1 VSKDRILIPTTK
13 KHPPYPTKERTMMLT
28 KLCALTIGLLSTS
41 TLAFAPSTPQRINK
55 TKQNMSATP
64 MAVPIEPSKRDAEY
78 GRNIAKYLVDLHDA
92 KATFDFCGGMM
103 FQLVLTDKLRS
114 YLENVARESDADEQ
128 PVVFDAAKSRM
139 FNIPEYSKNGLVD
152 NVRLFHGREVRKV
165 PNAAGGM
172 NFVLQLSLAS
182 SDGKNDPTTN
192 DPQGW
197 TTQEVEGYDGWGH
210 DVGRVW
216 RTGERL
222 EQEGVVDFRKTFGQ
236 DSFTL
241 CHRFYLHL
249 DGRNRLWLSAEDGCE
264 GTPSEGKSFL
274 GDLSNMFGL

>member
-1 VSKDRILIPTTK
+1 MYVS
-13 KHPPYPTKERTMMLT
+13 
-28 KLCALTIGLLSTS
+28 ST
-41 TLAFAPSTPQRINK
+41 
-55 TKQNMSATP
+55 
-64 MAVPIEPSKRDAEY
+64 V
-78 GRNIAKYLVDLHDA
+78 AKYA
-92 KATFDFCGGMM
+92 
-103 FQLVLTDKLRS
+103 
-114 YLENVARESDADEQ
+114 
-128 PVVFDAAKSRM
+128 
-139 FNIPEYSKNGLVD
+139 
-152 NVRLFHGREVRKV
+152 
-165 PNAAGGM
+165 
-172 NFVLQLSLAS
+172 SLAS

-264 GTPSEGKSFL
+264 GTPSEG
-274 GDLSNMFGL
+274 